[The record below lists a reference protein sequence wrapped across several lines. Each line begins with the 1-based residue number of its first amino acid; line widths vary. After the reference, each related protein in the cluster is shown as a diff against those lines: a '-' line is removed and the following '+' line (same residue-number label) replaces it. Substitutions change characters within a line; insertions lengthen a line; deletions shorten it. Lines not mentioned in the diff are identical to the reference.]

1 MPLRKLRHQRKRNY
15 RRIYCSHIA
24 ELGFIFESSQSQL
37 NILFKFPILIN
48 KLHSSWIIILKN
60 CHISWPT
67 TCVMFSCKPVTWCP
81 RGTEAPLPLSA
92 ALSQMKQKTES
103 GGREGVWADGQQTAR
118 GCPWAELWPCNSII
132 LGNSIW
138 EQGTRCWR
146 KADHSYHF
154 SWAVFMPN
162 LAIGQMQLFAP
173 QSIPRMRFLQ
183 LLLGWATISGLT
195 SGLVFRSICHIQQP
209 EKLNAIHK
217 GSWFPAGDGAQPG
230 WNWEA
235 GSSV

>member
-1 MPLRKLRHQRKRNY
+1 MSCFLANLLHGAHVA
-15 RRIYCSHIA
+15 RR
-24 ELGFIFESSQSQL
+24 
-37 NILFKFPILIN
+37 P
-48 KLHSSWIIILKN
+48 
-60 CHISWPT
+60 
-67 TCVMFSCKPVTWCP
+67 
-81 RGTEAPLPLSA
+81 PLPLSA
-92 ALSQMKQKTES
+92 VLFQMKQKAES
-103 GGREGVWADGQQTAR
+103 GGREGVWADGQQTVR
-118 GCPWAELWPCNSII
+118 GCPWAELWPCNNII

-162 LAIGQMQLFAP
+162 LAMGQMQLFAP

-183 LLLGWATISGLT
+183 LLLGWATTSGLT

-209 EKLNAIHK
+209 EKLNDIHK

-235 GSSV
+235 GSST